1 VPSSYTSPVFLIEFL
16 RVFCISLI
24 SPDESNLS
32 NISPVY
38 PISSGFSVSP
48 FFAVFKRAV
57 AIKSPTAPSTFS
69 LTVSYKSSYSAISI
83 ESGLASVLL
92 GSEDYYFYNSSA
104 TSESVFTTLASSV
117 FFKAAVGAAF
127 GGGTLVGY
135 KAAGFTVAFFP
146 FFPFFAAAAFLAA
159 AASLFAFFFFAYF
172 LIWYTMT
179 LVEFVCISN
188 LI

>member
-117 FFKAAVGAAF
+117 FFKAAGAAF

-135 KAAGFTVAFFP
+135 KAAGFTTLFFP

-179 LVEFVCISN
+179 LVEFVYISN